1 MVKSIR
7 LVSGEG
13 SGEEN
18 VNVEEAIIEPSHA
31 LNGNKEDG
39 TGFFTEDCRSR
50 VLTGGFLVQPDLRLN
65 NLEAMDCIYGR
76 STAT

>member
-1 MVKSIR
+1 MKELAHFVVKSIR

-39 TGFFTEDCRSR
+39 TGFFTS
-50 VLTGGFLVQPDLRLN
+50 
-65 NLEAMDCIYGR
+65 
-76 STAT
+76 